1 MDTSYKGNGTPVGTT
16 DHRMIPRAC
25 REAFHRGPRWPGVEL
40 PLEKLDGA
48 QVGPWRLSLE
58 EDREAQDPHPVVVTA
73 TDGQREIVLLEGR
86 TNPGTAW
93 RHPWLEVR
101 FSPRYPVDDEVEAW
115 TEELQEEL
123 FASALGSVLTPGSY
137 VMLSCDGHRQS
148 LSALT
153 VGVPPPAT
161 WLGYLLWQAGA
172 RWYKIWYYPEGWREG
187 HEKLQGNVPLDETH
201 RAKAEADRLEELE
214 AFLGSSLADD
224 YPVCSQRA
232 MDLLDATR
240 ASREG

>member
-1 MDTSYKGNGTPVGTT
+1 M
-16 DHRMIPRAC
+16 
-25 REAFHRGPRWPGVEL
+25 EL
-40 PLEKLDGA
+40 PLDTLDGA
-48 QVGPWRLSLE
+48 EVGPWRLSVD
-58 EDREAQDPHPVVVTA
+58 EDRDAQDPHPVTVHA
-73 TDGQREIVLLEGR
+73 SDGTHEIIVLQGR

-101 FSPRYPVDDEVEAW
+101 FSPRYTADDGVHVWDEK
-115 TEELQEEL
+115 LQIEL
-123 FASALGSVLTPGSY
+123 FGAVLPSALVPGAY
-137 VMLSCDGHRQS
+137 IMLSCDGHRDS

-172 RWYKIWYYPEGWREG
+172 RWYKNWYYPEGWREG
-187 HEKLQGNVPLDETH
+187 HEKLQGNLPPHDEH
-201 RAKAEADRLEELE
+201 KANAEADRLEELE
-214 AFLGSSLADD
+214 AFLASGLADD
-224 YPVCSQRA
+224 YPACSQRA